1 MLWRAAPPGRVVWPG
16 RGGRYLAAPPPAPV
30 PPGLSVVTAP
40 GLGPLFDRLAETLEA
55 APLPPLQ
62 RETVVVSRNAG
73 LRAWLTHALAG
84 RLGCAASL
92 DLPAVVGLVD
102 RLAGTRQGD
111 QPFEAGPL
119 AWRLAPLLE
128 DLGDDAVYAP
138 LRSYLDKTGQTMPL
152 ASRLARLFDDYQVYR
167 PDVLAAWE
175 RGGDPV
181 PPFAHGPWQ
190 AALWRALLADGLE
203 HRGLLLDRLRAQLA
217 RPEPRLTLPPRIS
230 VFGGLVLPPVYAR
243 MLGALARH
251 VPVTVYAVTPGD
263 VPTTEPH
270 AHPLLRALA
279 GRTRDFWHVQEEL
292 AAPPPERLTTPP
304 ARRGRGGSSSPPGQ
318 EGLGVVDGAGADAAL
333 DSGKQGGGSP
343 LPPAGGGREGGDRPT
358 TPPPPDQKGRGGAG
372 RAPYLSPRRIGDL
385 VGGDGS
391 AADHPA
397 LAGPPSLSPP
407 VQEGDSSTTA
417 PPPAS
422 GRGGVV
428 PLPSATALGQ
438 LRAAL
443 GADAPPAAPVPLDPA
458 DRSVRVH
465 DCHSARRELEAL
477 RDALLDAFAEVPGL
491 RPSDVLVL
499 VPDLAT
505 YAPLV
510 DAVFEAESATGD
522 TGGAALR
529 LPVHVVNHPH
539 APALRVVEAFRK
551 ALRMHD
557 GRVTASEL
565 LDLLG
570 YPIVRQAAGI
580 AEDELPRLRAW
591 VREAGVCWGLTAER
605 KGRFGLPADDLH
617 TWRYGL
623 DRLLLGVM
631 TGGAEGGA
639 ASLVLGHAACD
650 AAGLDGADLLGRF
663 CEWAEALF
671 SALWA
676 IDRPAPLAEWPG
688 HLLRF
693 LDGVFAAE
701 AEEEVEAVVFL
712 RGLAADLA
720 GLDELAASPGAE
732 VPFRTV
738 RAHLDGAAGSFEQR
752 EPVLTGRVTFADPL
766 VLRHAPFRVVAFLGL
781 GDGVWPRPETPA
793 GFDLLAQHPHPGDA
807 SPRATEKQLFVDAV
821 LACSDRLV
829 LSYVGRSEKDNAE
842 RAASVCLDAFLDACD
857 LHWGPE
863 ARERLVVRHRLQPF
877 AETYF
882 DRARPTSYAGQHLVA
897 RAATAPPRPY
907 HDGGPL
913 PDEDD
918 AGEVTLADLAAAWT
932 NPSQF
937 ALRRRLRVS
946 LDLEEDAVRDDEPV
960 TLGGLERWRVREAV
974 VEGALAGL
982 SDDDLAALLL
992 RGGLLP
998 GGAPGAAL
1006 LRRVRAE
1013 ATPVV
1018 EAVRAWG
1025 PTEPRA
1031 VDVEVAGARVVGTV
1045 PHLGERGAL
1054 RYRAGAVRAKHLVA
1068 SWVDHLALCAGG
1080 GAARS
1085 CAVGVEGTAHFEP
1098 VPTADAQAVL
1108 GALVRGYHQARAG
1121 RLPVYERASHAY
1133 AGKLSKRDLA
1143 DYAGRVVEGRSA
1155 RAFRPA
1161 TGAVV
1166 AARKAFDPW
1175 GDARGDKDDAYVA
1188 LATRGGDPFAREE
1201 PFAKWSLALWAPLLH
1216 HRRDGVPP

>member
-1 MLWRAAPPGRVVWPG
+1 MVCACRGG

-40 GLGPLFDRLAETLEA
+40 GLGPLFERLVETLEA

-73 LRAWLTHALAG
+73 LRAWLTHALAE
-84 RLGCAASL
+84 RLGCAAAL

-128 DLGDDAVYAP
+128 ALGDDPVYGP
-138 LRSYLDKTGQTMPL
+138 LRSYLDKTGQAMPL

-181 PPFAHGPWQ
+181 PEFAHGPWQ
-190 AALWRALLADGLE
+190 AALWRALVADGLE
-203 HRGLLLDRLRAQLA
+203 HRGLFLDRLRAQLA
-217 RPEPRLTLPPRIS
+217 RPEPRLTLPARVS

-251 VPVTVYAVTPGD
+251 VPVTVYAVTPGEA
-263 VPTTEPH
+263 PTTAPH

-292 AAPPPERLTTPP
+292 AAPPPERLATPP
-304 ARRGRGGSSSPPGQ
+304 ARRGRGGASSPPGQ
-318 EGLGVVDGAGADAAL
+318 EGPGVVDRASADAAL
-333 DSGKQGGGSP
+333 DSAGRGG
-343 LPPAGGGREGGDRPT
+343 T
-358 TPPPPDQKGRGGAG
+358 VTPPSPERNGRGGAG
-372 RAPYLSPRRIGDL
+372 SPSLKRGDAT
-385 VGGDGS
+385 GGDGS
-391 AADHPA
+391 TADHPA
-397 LAGPPSLSPP
+397 LAGPPPLSPL
-407 VQEGDSSTTA
+407 VQEGNSSQTT
-417 PPPAS
+417 PPLA
-422 GRGGVV
+422 GGLGGAV
-428 PLPSATALGQ
+428 PLPSALDQ

-443 GADAPPAAPVPLDPA
+443 GADAPPTAPTPLHPA

-465 DCHSARRELEAL
+465 DCHSPRRELEAL

-529 LPVHVVNHPH
+529 LPVHVVNHPD

-605 KGRFGLPADDLH
+605 RTRFGLPADDLH

-631 TGGAEGGA
+631 TGGAAGAPEGGVGG
-639 ASLVLGHAACD
+639 LVLGHAACD

-752 EPVLTGRVTFADPL
+752 EPVLTGRITVADPL

-781 GDGVWPRPETPA
+781 GDGVWPRPEAPA

-821 LACSDRLV
+821 LAAGDRLV

-857 LHWGPE
+857 LHWGPA
-863 ARERLVVRHRLQPF
+863 AREQFVVRHRLQPF

-897 RAATAPPRPY
+897 RGATAPPRPY

-913 PDEDD
+913 PDEEGQ
-918 AGEVTLADLAAAWT
+918 GEVTLADLAAAWT

-960 TLGGLERWRVREAV
+960 ALGGLERWRVREAV

-982 SDDDLAALLL
+982 SDADTEALLL

-1006 LRRVRAE
+1006 LRRIRAE
-1013 ATPVV
+1013 ADPVV
-1018 EAVRAWG
+1018 DAVRAWG

-1031 VDVEVAGARVVGTV
+1031 VEVEVARTHVIGTV

-1054 RYRAGAVRAKHLVA
+1054 RYRAGTVRARHLVA

-1080 GAARS
+1080 GAAPS

-1098 VPTADAQAVL
+1098 VPATDARAVL

-1133 AGKLSKRDLA
+1133 AEKLSPRDLA

-1155 RAFRPA
+1155 RTFRPA
-1161 TGAVV
+1161 TGAVT

-1175 GDARGDKDDAYVA
+1175 GDARGDRDDAYVA

-1216 HRRDGVPP
+1216 WRRDGVPS

>member
-1 MLWRAAPPGRVVWPG
+1 MGAAPPLGSGAGRGGADLARRAG

-40 GLGPLFDRLAETLEA
+40 GLGPLFERLAETLEA

-73 LRAWLTHALAG
+73 LRAWLTHALAE
-84 RLGCAASL
+84 RLGCAAAL

-128 DLGDDAVYAP
+128 SLGDDPVYDHV
-138 LRSYLDKTGQTMPL
+138 RSYLGKTGGVMPL

-167 PDVLAAWE
+167 PAVLAAWE
-175 RGGDPV
+175 RGEDPV
-181 PPFAHGPWQ
+181 PQFAHGPWQ
-190 AALWRALLADGLE
+190 AALWRALVAGGLE
-203 HRGLLLDRLRAQLA
+203 HRGVFLDRLRAQLA
-217 RPEPRLTLPPRIS
+217 RPEPRLTLPARVS

-243 MLGALARH
+243 MLVALSRH
-251 VPVTVYAVTPGD
+251 VPVAVYAVTPGHA
-263 VPTTEPH
+263 PTAEPH

-279 GRTRDFWHVQEEL
+279 GRTRDFWLVQAEL
-292 AAPPPERLTTPP
+292 SAPPPERLP

-318 EGLGVVDGAGADAAL
+318 PPGRRSQERRGGVDGASADAAL
-333 DSGKQGGGSP
+333 DSGGR
-343 LPPAGGGREGGDRPT
+343 GRET
-358 TPPPPDQKGRGGAG
+358 TPPSPEQTGRGGAG
-372 RAPYLSPRRIGDL
+372 SPSLKRGGAT
-385 VGGDGS
+385 GGDGS
-391 AADHPA
+391 MVGHLA
-397 LAGPPSLSPP
+397 LAGPPPLTPP
-407 VQEGDSSTTA
+407 VQEGNSSQTT

-422 GRGGVV
+422 GRGGVA
-428 PLPSATALGQ
+428 SALDQ

-443 GADAPPAAPVPLDPA
+443 GADAPPAAPVPLHPA

-465 DCHSARRELEAL
+465 DCHSPRRELEAL

-510 DAVFEAESATGD
+510 DAVFEAESATGG

-529 LPVHVVNHPH
+529 LPVHVVDHPH

-605 KGRFGLPADDLH
+605 RARFGLPADDLH

-631 TGGAEGGA
+631 TGGAEG
-639 ASLVLGHAACD
+639 LVLGHAACD

-693 LDGVFAAE
+693 VDGVFAAE
-701 AEEEVEAVVFL
+701 ADEEVEAVVFL

-732 VPFRTV
+732 VPFRVV

-752 EPVLTGRVTFADPL
+752 EPVLTGRVTVADPL

-857 LHWGPE
+857 LHWGPA
-863 ARERLVVRHRLQPF
+863 AREQFVVRHRLQPF

-882 DRARPTSYAGQHLVA
+882 ERGGPTSYAGQHLVA

-932 NPSQF
+932 NPSRF

-960 TLGGLERWRVREAV
+960 VLGGLERWRVREAV

-982 SDDDLAALLL
+982 SDGDLEALLL
-992 RGGLLP
+992 RGGLVP

-1006 LRRVRAE
+1006 LRQVRAE
-1013 ATPVV
+1013 AAPVV
-1018 EAVRAWG
+1018 DAVRAWG
-1025 PTEPRA
+1025 PTEPRV
-1031 VDVEVAGARVVGTV
+1031 VDVEVADVRVVGTV

-1054 RYRAGAVRAKHLVA
+1054 RYRAGSVRPKHLVA

-1080 GAARS
+1080 AARS
-1085 CAVGVEGTAHFEP
+1085 CTVGVEGTAHFEP
-1098 VPTADAQAVL
+1098 VPAADARAVL
-1108 GALVRGYHQARAG
+1108 GALVRGYQWARAG

-1133 AGKLSKRDLA
+1133 AAKLSPGQRA
-1143 DYAGRVVEGRSA
+1143 EVTRRVVEAAPPQRRYEPHA
-1155 RAFRPA
+1155 
-1161 TGAVV
+1161 GALGE
-1166 AARKAFDPW
+1166 ARKAFESPWAKGPTDRDDP
-1175 GDARGDKDDAYVA
+1175 YVA
-1188 LATRGGDPFAREE
+1188 LATRGRDALAPEDPFGR
-1201 PFAKWSLALWAPLLH
+1201 WSLALWAPLLH
-1216 HRRDGVPP
+1216 HHREGVPS

>member
-1 MLWRAAPPGRVVWPG
+1 MA
-16 RGGRYLAAPPPAPV
+16 

-40 GLGPLFDRLAETLEA
+40 ALGPLFERLAATLEA
-55 APLPPLQ
+55 DPLPPLQ

-73 LRAWLTHALAG
+73 LRAWLTHALAD
-84 RLGCAASL
+84 RLGCAAAL

-102 RLAGTRQGD
+102 RLAGARQGG

-119 AWRLAPLLE
+119 AWRIAPLLE
-128 DLGDDAVYAP
+128 GLDDGPEMAP
-138 LRSYLDKTGQTMPL
+138 LRAYLDKTGQVMPL
-152 ASRLARLFDDYQVYR
+152 ASRLGRLFDDYQVYR
-167 PDVLAAWE
+167 PDVLAAWAE
-175 RGGDPV
+175 GADPV
-181 PPFAHGPWQ
+181 PDFAHGPWQ
-190 AALWRALLADGLE
+190 AALWRALLAGGLE
-203 HRGLLLDRLRAQLA
+203 HRGLQLDRLRAELA
-217 RPEPRLTLPPRIS
+217 RPRPRLALPPRVS
-230 VFGGLVLPPVYAR
+230 VFGGLVVPPVYAGL
-243 MLGALARH
+243 LGVLARH
-251 VPVTVYAVTPGD
+251 VPVTVYAVTPGGA
-263 VPTTEPH
+263 PTTEPH

-279 GRTRDFWHVQEEL
+279 GRTRDFWHVQAEL
-292 AAPPPERLTTPP
+292 GAPAPERLAPP
-304 ARRGRGGSSSPPGQ
+304 ASWP
-318 EGLGVVDGAGADAAL
+318 
-333 DSGKQGGGSP
+333 
-343 LPPAGGGREGGDRPT
+343 
-358 TPPPPDQKGRGGAG
+358 GGAG
-372 RAPYLSPRRIGDL
+372 WP
-385 VGGDGS
+385 VGGDG
-391 AADHPA
+391 AA
-397 LAGPPSLSPP
+397 
-407 VQEGDSSTTA
+407 A
-417 PPPAS
+417 PPDAPA
-422 GRGGVV
+422 
-428 PLPSATALGQ
+428 PPTALDQ
-438 LRAAL
+438 LRASL

-510 DAVFEAESATGD
+510 DAVFEAESATGAD
-522 TGGAALR
+522 GPGGAATR

-580 AEDELPRLRAW
+580 GEDELPTLRAW

-605 KGRFGLPADDLH
+605 KARFGLPADDLH

-631 TGGAEGGA
+631 TGGPGTGGAETGGA
-639 ASLVLGHAACD
+639 AGGLVLGHAACD

-663 CEWAEALF
+663 AEWAEALF

-676 IDRPAPLAEWPG
+676 LDRPAPLADWPG

-701 AEEEVEAVVFL
+701 ADEEVEAVVFL

-720 GLDELAASPGAE
+720 GLDVLAGADLRLTQGPGAD
-732 VPFRTV
+732 VPFRVV
-738 RAHLDGAAGSFEQR
+738 RAHLDAASTSFEQR
-752 EPVLTGRVTFADPL
+752 EAVLTGRVTVADPL

-807 SPRATEKQLFVDAV
+807 APRATEKQLFVDAV
-821 LACSDRLV
+821 LAAQDRLV
-829 LSYVGRSEKDNAE
+829 LSYVGRSEKDNAP
-842 RAASVCLDAFLDACD
+842 RAASVCLDAFLDACR
-857 LHWGPE
+857 LHWGDQAHE
-863 ARERLVVRHRLQPF
+863 QFVVRHRLQPF

-882 DRARPTSYAGQHLVA
+882 ERGRPTSYAAQHLVA
-897 RAATAPPRPY
+897 RAAPAPPRPY

-913 PDEDD
+913 PDEDAD
-918 AGEVTLADLAAAWT
+918 DGEVALADLAAAWT

-937 ALRRRLRVS
+937 AVRRRLGVS
-946 LDLEEDAVRDDEPV
+946 LELEEDALRDDEPV
-960 TLGGLERWRVREAV
+960 ALAGLERWRVREAV
-974 VEGALAGL
+974 VEGVLSGLDDEALA
-982 SDDDLAALLL
+982 AVLL

-1006 LRRVRAE
+1006 LRAVRAE
-1013 ATPVV
+1013 AAPVV

-1025 PTEPRA
+1025 PGAPVPVE
-1031 VDVEVAGARVVGTV
+1031 VEVAGVRVVGTL
-1045 PHLGERGAL
+1045 PHVGPAGAL
-1054 RYRAGAVRAKHLVA
+1054 RYRAGKVRPRHLVA
-1068 SWVDHLALCAGG
+1068 SWVEHVALCAAG
-1080 GAARS
+1080 GAACS
-1085 CAVGVEGTAHFEP
+1085 CTVGVEGTAHFGP
-1098 VPTADAQAVL
+1098 VPPAEARAVL
-1108 GALVRGYHQARAG
+1108 GALVKGYGQARAG

-1133 AGKLSKRDLA
+1133 AAKLPKSALA
-1143 DYAGRVVEGRSA
+1143 EFAGRVVAPGRSDKRFVA
-1155 RAFRPA
+1155 ASASVAAAEKAFRP
-1161 TGAVV
+1161 
-1166 AARKAFDPW
+1166 W
-1175 GDARGDKDDAYVA
+1175 GRDARGDADDAYVA
-1188 LATRGGDPFAREE
+1188 LATRGREPFERAE

-1216 HRRDGVPP
+1216 HRRDGAPS